1 MRQAQNNN
9 KIPYALN
16 QDGVLVHVDS
26 VPNGNNCGCICPAC
40 RKPLQARNAG
50 SIKMHH
56 FAHQSGVE
64 CPNAYETVMHLLAK
78 EKIQKAFYENKVFNI
93 DFEYN
98 SYCPNKET
106 CKFVRYGNCTTKT
119 RKTFNLKDFYD
130 SCEQEIPYDEIRRR
144 SDLKIWSS
152 TNPQRA
158 PIYIEIFVTHPSD
171 DEKLHSGCKIIEVKI
186 ENETDIENILSHGF
200 VEDEITK
207 DVYGEPIGEKKTKM
221 CGFKNEDYNNKE
233 LNEEIAFSRYILYK
247 SGKSQCRQETCMCK
261 ELKRVRPNALYEVCF
276 HNDVALGIYELAKW
290 MGYRNYGIPNCLLCE
305 KYVDSYDDT
314 GKICKMYKILGLSR
328 YEQHD
333 TARAKDCKYFK
344 LNTEEMNETLKEPI
358 DENCPITEL

>member
-40 RKPLQARNAG
+40 KKPLQARNAG
-50 SIKMHH
+50 LIKMHH

-152 TNPQRA
+152 TNPNIA

-171 DEKLHSGCKIIEVKI
+171 DEKLHSGCKIIEVRI
-186 ENETDIENILSHGF
+186 LNEADIDNIVSHGF
-200 VEDEITK
+200 VEETITENEF
-207 DVYGEPIGEKKTKM
+207 GELVCESNTNFY
-221 CGFKNEDYNNKE
+221 GFKNKDYKNTE
-233 LNEEIAFSRYILYK
+233 LNERIEFSRYILYK
-247 SGKSQCRQETCMCK
+247 SGKCQCYQDSCMCK
-261 ELKRVRPNALYEVCF
+261 ELKRERPDALYELCF
-276 HNDVALGIYELAKW
+276 HTPMAFGIHELSKW
-290 MGYRNYGIPNCLLCE
+290 MGYRKFGIPNCILCE
-305 KYVDSYDDT
+305 KYVESYDWL
-314 GKICKMYKILGLSR
+314 GKICIMYKRLGISR
-328 YEQHD
+328 YEHD
-333 TARAKDCKYFK
+333 TARAKECKYFK
-344 LNTEEMNETLKEPI
+344 LNTKEMNEYLKEPV
-358 DENCPITEL
+358 DGEGCPITEL